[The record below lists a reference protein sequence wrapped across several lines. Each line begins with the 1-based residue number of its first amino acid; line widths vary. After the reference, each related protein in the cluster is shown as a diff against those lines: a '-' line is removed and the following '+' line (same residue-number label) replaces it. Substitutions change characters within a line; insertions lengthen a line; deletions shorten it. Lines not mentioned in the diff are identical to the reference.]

1 MRARKALRFAIFASS
16 TEISTDTVFR
26 SNRITGGSV
35 RSASLNE
42 VEDEN
47 DDTGGP
53 LQIFLSY
60 ASEDKN
66 IAEPIAFSLRARGH
80 NVFFDRDDLPP
91 GGEYDMRIESAI
103 ERSALFVFLISPS
116 SIAKGKFTL
125 TELEFARRKWRN
137 ADGHILPVM
146 AKPVPLDE
154 VPNLLKS
161 VTVLEPQGNMA
172 AEVAAAVDPLSESA
186 AGGQMAFYAGMGLL
200 SGLLT
205 WPMSQ
210 ALGTVRG
217 LNFGLEIPGL
227 ADPLGVHGVPFNLF
241 LSGLA
246 FAIVLAAAFAYYFRF
261 KFRQLVIVPFVLAS
275 WFIALQL
282 AISVGLTTVAHEKN
296 QQCIQLQS
304 GDETKMDPA
313 VANECLQFW
322 RDAYQQSEHFQQ
334 DLAAWLAAG
343 AIGAF
348 GTAIGVPFATRRIFS
363 PLAFALTTVAGGV
376 IAVAF
381 YAIASW
387 TAPHQGDTI
396 WYFLFAPWQAGVAA
410 VIGRSIR

>member
-1 MRARKALRFAIFASS
+1 M
-16 TEISTDTVFR
+16 
-26 SNRITGGSV
+26 
-35 RSASLNE
+35 
-42 VEDEN
+42 
-47 DDTGGP
+47 
-53 LQIFLSY
+53 QIFLSY
-60 ASEDKN
+60 ASEDRD

-91 GGEYDMRIESAI
+91 GGEYDMRIESAV

-146 AKPVPLDE
+146 AKPVPFDE

-172 AEVAAAVDPLSESA
+172 AEVAAAVDPLAESA
-186 AGGQMAFYAGMGLL
+186 AGGQMALYAGMGLL

-205 WPMSQ
+205 WPVSQ
-210 ALGTVRG
+210 ALGAVRG

-227 ADPLGVHGVPFNLF
+227 ADPLGVRGVPFNLF
-241 LSGLA
+241 LSGMV
-246 FAIVLAAAFAYYFRF
+246 FAVALAAAFAYYFRF

-275 WFIALQL
+275 WFIALQVT
-282 AISVGLTTVAHEKN
+282 ISLGMTTVAHEKN

-304 GDETKMDPA
+304 GGETKLDPT
-313 VANECLQFW
+313 VANECLNFW

-334 DLAAWLAAG
+334 DLAVWLAAG

-348 GTAIGVPFATRRIFS
+348 GSAVGVPVATRRIFS
-363 PLAFALTTVAGGV
+363 PLAFALTALAGGAV
-376 IAVAF
+376 AVAF

-387 TAPHQGDTI
+387 TAPHQGDAI